1 MKKLLFLFPIAL
13 AAAAGTWWV
22 STAHTVPP
30 VQNPSET
37 EILPRGGQALF
48 TLSERSLRQIVRHG
62 EDDSIS
68 TLNTSLAAISDEL
81 AKRKKDGFT
90 VDTIEKLLAQYRQ
103 DSTVLTQNFSPKM
116 RELRLYDSVE
126 QKNEKQFLTAIEQ
139 IGLYELKTA
148 CSELEKLR
156 TEYIKKPS
164 KESANA
170 YRTQSGKMKN
180 IITELYLDSDIE
192 APMQAY
198 LENHKLYFETI
209 AGAYEQIGLERIHRL
224 RTNGYAIK
232 TELQLLPIL

>member
-13 AAAAGTWWV
+13 AAAAGAWWI
-22 STAHTVPP
+22 STSHTVSP
-30 VQNPSET
+30 VQNPSAT
-37 EILPRGGQALF
+37 KILPHGGQALF
-48 TLSERSLRQIVRHG
+48 TLCERSLRQIVRHG
-62 EDDSIS
+62 EYDSIG
-68 TLNTSLAAISDEL
+68 TLNTSLSAISDEL
-81 AKRKKDGFT
+81 AKRKKDGFS
-90 VDTIEKLLAQYRQ
+90 VDKIEQLLAQYQQ
-103 DSTVLTQNFSPKM
+103 DSTVLTQHFSPKM

-164 KESANA
+164 RESASA
-170 YRTQSGKMKN
+170 YHTQSEKMAT
-180 IITELYLDSDIE
+180 IITELYLDSNIE
-192 APMQAY
+192 APMLAY

-209 AGAYEQIGLERIHRL
+209 AGAYKEIGLERIHRL
-224 RTNGYAIK
+224 RTTGYAIK